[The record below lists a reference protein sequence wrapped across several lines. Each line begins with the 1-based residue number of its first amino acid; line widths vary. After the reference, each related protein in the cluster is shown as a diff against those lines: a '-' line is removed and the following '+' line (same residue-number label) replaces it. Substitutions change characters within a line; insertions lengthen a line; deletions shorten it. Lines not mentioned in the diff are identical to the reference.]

1 MEPAFASSAVLSGRP
16 GRSAQSALTA
26 KRPAQ
31 THRPS
36 PRASLT
42 AEDPTPVRGTGLGAA
57 QDGELIILGGEMP
70 AGSLDDALTRDWDSI
85 DSFGELGLVADALE
99 VEEEEQLAPLPDSAT
114 TTKNITPAANATSDR
129 AKAETRASAA
139 RALPGDD
146 DPKSAKAGDA
156 TFYESAGTE
165 KFGGAVS
172 TPFNPTEVLAA
183 SFENEEDAAAAARAA
198 RTAPDAATARIMKAA
213 IAEREEVAREAIA
226 ENNPADVFD
235 APEDSE
241 KNMSQAEI
249 NAAEVWDV
257 EPRWYF
263 LQVKPGCERS
273 CSISI
278 ANMAT
283 ALSHVNIKEVLVP
296 TIQTMRLTKG
306 GKTVKKE
313 ERMFPGYMLVCMV
326 MDRQSYSDIRN
337 VTNIQWFMGD
347 PNRDKK
353 KDDPFRPPI
362 PASDEEMR
370 AVFDRI
376 RVADS
381 AVVEVKTNFRPGD
394 LIRVTSGPFNDSEGI
409 VQEVKPDMNV
419 LIAGLPVFGRE
430 TPVELELDQVTLV
443 TSASVLNPKK
453 KRGRKSKADIEAE
466 AELAHQALEEYEMFA
481 TEVTEPATASQAAE
495 DGDFDEVWGEQDDSG
510 FESSTIE

>member
-1 MEPAFASSAVLSGRP
+1 
-16 GRSAQSALTA
+16 
-26 KRPAQ
+26 
-31 THRPS
+31 
-36 PRASLT
+36 
-42 AEDPTPVRGTGLGAA
+42 
-57 QDGELIILGGEMP
+57 
-70 AGSLDDALTRDWDSI
+70 
-85 DSFGELGLVADALE
+85 
-99 VEEEEQLAPLPDSAT
+99 
-114 TTKNITPAANATSDR
+114 
-129 AKAETRASAA
+129 
-139 RALPGDD
+139 
-146 DPKSAKAGDA
+146 
-156 TFYESAGTE
+156 
-165 KFGGAVS
+165 
-172 TPFNPTEVLAA
+172 
-183 SFENEEDAAAAARAA
+183 
-198 RTAPDAATARIMKAA
+198 
-213 IAEREEVAREAIA
+213 
-226 ENNPADVFD
+226 VFD

-362 PASDEEMR
+362 PASDDEMR